1 MRKLAIYEAAA
12 EWDDEQEL
20 AIRYGVMSIPTVIF
34 FRDGKEIDRKVGVR
48 PTQVFPQV
56 RDENA

>member
-20 AIRYGVMSIPTVIF
+20 ADLAQSLDVLTHQ
-34 FRDGKEIDRKVGVR
+34 DK
-48 PTQVFPQV
+48 
-56 RDENA
+56 